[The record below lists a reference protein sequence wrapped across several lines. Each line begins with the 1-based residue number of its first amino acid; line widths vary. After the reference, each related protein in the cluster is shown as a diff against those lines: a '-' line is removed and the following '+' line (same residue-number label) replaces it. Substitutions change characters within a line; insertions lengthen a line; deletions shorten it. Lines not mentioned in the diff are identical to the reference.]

1 MLASNLGITVLPCS
15 ATVERYRNPLIKV
28 IPFQQPI
35 PSRRMALAWR
45 KSYGREK
52 AIESL
57 IEAIRQIDSDCMKKI
72 KNK

>member
-1 MLASNLGITVLPCS
+1 
-15 ATVERYRNPLIKV
+15 
-28 IPFQQPI
+28 
-35 PSRRMALAWR
+35 LAWR